1 MKELIKNTLAK
12 AIIKTYKQSN
22 FSELIEVQS
31 VTAKNVE
38 ADFFS
43 NISMKLAKK
52 LKNNPMSIAD
62 DIVKNIPETND
73 IKISI
78 VQPGYINFLIMD
90 KKKNDIITTINNC
103 DDLLSECRTK
113 NKKKINIEF
122 VSANPTGPLHVG
134 HGRGVIYG
142 NIIAKF
148 LKIQGHDVTKEYY
161 VNDFGNQIKKLCLSV
176 FSQID
181 QRYSENEDDL
191 YQGDYIKELADLVY
205 KNNLELPTIDGNIK
219 NMTADEEDGYTP
231 KSTRK
236 FIVDTMIDRIKS
248 QLNKLD
254 ISFDSWFY
262 ESWLLTNPSL
272 ENYEELKSYHPRKI
286 IEKLQESGYI
296 HNDKSGA
303 VMLKAEEPRV
313 LIKSD
318 ATYTYFATD
327 LAYHDLKLNK
337 FDEVINI
344 WGADHH
350 GYIPRMKIGLEALG
364 HNTKKLDIHLIQ
376 FANLFRDGEK
386 ISMSTRKGEYVELNE
401 LSDEIGKDAVNFF
414 YLTKNK
420 DQHLDFDLDIA
431 INQNKNNPV
440 YYIQY
445 AQARIEKILMQ
456 VKNYKEQEYKP
467 ESLNHRLEKELVIT
481 LINFNEIL
489 SKTIIDLQPHLMT
502 HYLQKISQD
511 FHSYYANVK
520 ILNDDQQD
528 YSKIHLIAAVQKV
541 IRCGLD
547 LLNINSPKVM

>member
-1 MKELIKNTLAK
+1 MKELIKNTLTN

-52 LKNNPMSIAD
+52 LKNNPMSIAK
-62 DIVKNIPETND
+62 DIIKNIPETND

-90 KKKNDIITTINNC
+90 KKKNDIIATINNC

-113 NKKKINIEF
+113 NKKKINVEF

-181 QRYSENEDDL
+181 QRYGENEDDL

-262 ESWLLTNPSL
+262 E
-272 ENYEELKSYHPRKI
+272 
-286 IEKLQESGYI
+286 
-296 HNDKSGA
+296 
-303 VMLKAEEPRV
+303 
-313 LIKSD
+313 
-318 ATYTYFATD
+318 
-327 LAYHDLKLNK
+327 
-337 FDEVINI
+337 
-344 WGADHH
+344 
-350 GYIPRMKIGLEALG
+350 
-364 HNTKKLDIHLIQ
+364 
-376 FANLFRDGEK
+376 
-386 ISMSTRKGEYVELNE
+386 
-401 LSDEIGKDAVNFF
+401 
-414 YLTKNK
+414 
-420 DQHLDFDLDIA
+420 
-431 INQNKNNPV
+431 
-440 YYIQY
+440 
-445 AQARIEKILMQ
+445 
-456 VKNYKEQEYKP
+456 
-467 ESLNHRLEKELVIT
+467 
-481 LINFNEIL
+481 
-489 SKTIIDLQPHLMT
+489 
-502 HYLQKISQD
+502 
-511 FHSYYANVK
+511 
-520 ILNDDQQD
+520 
-528 YSKIHLIAAVQKV
+528 
-541 IRCGLD
+541 
-547 LLNINSPKVM
+547 